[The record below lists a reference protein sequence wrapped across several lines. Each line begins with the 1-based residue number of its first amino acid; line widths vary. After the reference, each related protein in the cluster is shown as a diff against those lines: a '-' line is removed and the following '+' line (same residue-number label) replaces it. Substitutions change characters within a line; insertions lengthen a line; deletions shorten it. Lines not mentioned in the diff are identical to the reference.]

1 MKCITKR
8 FLTIA
13 LIGMLTVCSVNIFIV
28 SQITQII
35 HNGGG
40 LYLKNNPQGA
50 PEETCAD
57 S

>member
-8 FLTIA
+8 CLTIA

-35 HNGGG
+35 HSGGG
-40 LYLKNNPQGA
+40 LDLKNNPQDA
-50 PEETCAD
+50 PEEMCT